1 MINLANKC
9 VLVRTHEEYENI
21 LKFYIEL
28 MSVSWGVR
36 PHSPN
41 MTNMSVSHRKKIM
54 GAKKFDTSNRNGDL
68 T

>member
-1 MINLANKC
+1 
-9 VLVRTHEEYENI
+9 
-21 LKFYIEL
+21 